1 MSIQYGYYLPLG
13 NVFDS
18 ARYLSITAK
27 MAGFGST
34 AEQKQDKGGTPV
46 WTISALVKRG
56 DDPAGM
62 ETFSLTAPNK
72 TAEAIAKIPELTPI
86 RLVGLCGGKW
96 AKAGS
101 DRTEWSFQISGLRAF
116 AETNSFATP

>member
-18 ARYLSITAK
+18 VRFVSISAK
-27 MAGFGST
+27 MTGFGSSL
-34 AEQKQDKGGTPV
+34 EQKLDKAGTPV

-56 DDPAGM
+56 EEPAAM
-62 ETFSLTAPNK
+62 ENFSLTTPAK
-72 TAEAIAKIPELTPI
+72 TAEAIGKVAELTPI
-86 RLVGLCGGKW
+86 KLIGLSGGKW

-101 DRTEWSFQISGLRAF
+101 DRTEWSFQITSI
-116 AETNSFATP
+116 ENVS

>member
-13 NVFDS
+13 NVYDS
-18 ARYLSITAK
+18 VRFVSITTK
-27 MAGFGST
+27 MTGFGST
-34 AEQKQDKGGTPV
+34 VEQKQDKNGTPV

-62 ETFSLTAPNK
+62 EKFSLTASAK
-72 TAEAIAKIPELTPI
+72 TAEAIGKVTELTPI
-86 RLVGLCGGKW
+86 RLVGLSGGKW

-101 DRTEWSFQISGLRAF
+101 DRTEWSFQVSGIEGL
-116 AETNSFATP
+116 S

>member
-18 ARYLSITAK
+18 VRFVSITTK

-34 AEQKQDKGGTPV
+34 AEQKQDKNGTPV

-56 DDPAGM
+56 EDPAAM
-62 ETFSLTAPNK
+62 ENFSLTAPIK
-72 TAEAIAKIPELTPI
+72 VAEAIGKVAELTPI
-86 RLVGLCGGKW
+86 RLVGLSGGKW
-96 AKAGS
+96 AKSGS
-101 DRTEWSFQISGLRAF
+101 DRTEWSFQISGIEGL
-116 AETNSFATP
+116 S